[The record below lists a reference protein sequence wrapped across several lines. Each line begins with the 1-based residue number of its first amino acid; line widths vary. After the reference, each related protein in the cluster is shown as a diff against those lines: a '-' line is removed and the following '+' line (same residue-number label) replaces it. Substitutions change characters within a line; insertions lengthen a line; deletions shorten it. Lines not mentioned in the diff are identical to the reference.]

1 MNITIL
7 LTEQVIIFC
16 IMMLCGFGLVKFKIL
31 KSSDSKILS
40 IISVY
45 IIIPCV
51 IINAFQIQYS
61 DEIRDGFLLA
71 IIAAILIHII
81 LFSLMRVTQIFFK
94 FTSVE
99 TASIIYSN
107 AGNLVIPLVMS
118 VLGHDWVI
126 YSSAF
131 LAVQTVLMWSH
142 CLAVMSRT
150 KLNLQNFIKIFTN
163 LNLICV
169 AIGLILFFT
178 GFKPHYIIAQ
188 TMSQLAGLIGPVS
201 LIMLGIL
208 LAGLNWHDFL
218 RSRRLYLVIFF
229 KMLLFPFIILLFL
242 KFSGLAS
249 LVSNGKIILL
259 ISLLAYLTPSATTI
273 TQLALLYDNEP
284 AYCGAIN
291 AFTTITCLVTMPLLT
306 AIYLY

>member
-150 KLNLQNFIKIFTN
+150 KLNLKNFIKIFTN

-169 AIGLILFFT
+169 
-178 GFKPHYIIAQ
+178 
-188 TMSQLAGLIGPVS
+188 
-201 LIMLGIL
+201 
-208 LAGLNWHDFL
+208 
-218 RSRRLYLVIFF
+218 
-229 KMLLFPFIILLFL
+229 
-242 KFSGLAS
+242 
-249 LVSNGKIILL
+249 
-259 ISLLAYLTPSATTI
+259 
-273 TQLALLYDNEP
+273 
-284 AYCGAIN
+284 
-291 AFTTITCLVTMPLLT
+291 
-306 AIYLY
+306 